1 VATREHKNT
10 VLMATDIPFWKAST
24 GAEQRM
30 TSLARYLSQA
40 PFRLVT
46 FYVGQLSP
54 DDPKR
59 IADSGLD
66 VIFFESERPP
76 EAFLARMSWYVDAT
90 RRQLQRLVGRGQLA
104 ATTTTADSSPQPL
117 QIADY
122 RWPWAIE
129 QFREAVQRVRPDT
142 IICQYVTMTYLLEA
156 LSLVERRRIRCLVD
170 THDILHD
177 RGMQFGSAGYLHW
190 LEISQAEETRLWN
203 KFDAVIA
210 IQDEEA
216 AMIHEMAPD
225 PKMIVTP
232 HGIDYLLESANLNC
246 TRKGDSNELVVGY
259 IGSANYSNWHAINRF
274 LIEAWPDLME
284 LEFPQ
289 VKLLI
294 AGKICSWFRMQGKG
308 LEGNELMQRVELA
321 GEVPGLEDFYRRIDI
336 AVNPVLFGT
345 GLKIKNVEA
354 MAFGKPLVTTPQ
366 GVAGMSP
373 QAKRACIVAENL
385 IDFPGEIRRLIADPE
400 ECFRMG
406 QDAGKVAKS
415 DFSDKAAFAPLRAFL
430 LDSA

>member
-1 VATREHKNT
+1 MASSEQRHT
-10 VLMATDIPFWKAST
+10 VLMATDVPFWNAST

-30 TSLARYLSQA
+30 TSLARFLSNL

-46 FYVGQLSP
+46 FYVGQVSAE
-54 DDPKR
+54 DPKR
-59 IADSGLD
+59 IAESGLE

-76 EAFLARMSWYVDAT
+76 EAFLARMKWYVDAT
-90 RRQLQRLVGRGQLA
+90 RRQLQRLVGRSESSGSS
-104 ATTTTADSSPQPL
+104 TADSSPQPL
-117 QIADY
+117 QISDY

-129 QFREAVQRVRPDT
+129 QFREAFQRVRPDT

-156 LSLVERRRIRCLVD
+156 LSLVERRRVRCLVD

-190 LEISQAEETRLWN
+190 LEISRDEEARLWS
-203 KFDAVIA
+203 KFDAVLA
-210 IQDEEA
+210 IQAEEA
-216 AMIHEMAPD
+216 TLIHEMAPD
-225 PKMIVTP
+225 PEILVTP
-232 HGIDYLLESANLNC
+232 HGIDYLVEASDLNC
-246 TRKGDSNELVVGY
+246 GRDGNTNEIVVGY

-284 LEFPQ
+284 LENPK

-294 AGKICSWFRMQGKG
+294 AGKICSWFRMQDEKMN
-308 LEGNELMQRVELA
+308 GNQLMQGVELA
-321 GEVPGLEDFYRRIDI
+321 GEVPALEDFYRRIDI
-336 AVNPVLFGT
+336 AVNPVQFGT

-366 GVAGMSP
+366 GVAGMS
-373 QAKRACIVAENL
+373 QRARAACSVVDNL
-385 IDFPGEIRRLIADPE
+385 MDFPAAIQQLIGAPD
-400 ECFRMG
+400 ECRA
-406 QDAGKVAKS
+406 AGKLAGQLAKS
-415 DFSDKAAFAPLRAFL
+415 EFSDEAAFAPLRAFL